1 MWHAEH
7 TLDTTAPPDR
17 IWQQMQ
23 QVSDWPRWDT
33 GLISAELP
41 GGFAVGAQGSM
52 KFRSENPRA
61 LPFLLLA
68 VSAEHGFTALTRLP
82 LAEVR
87 HIHVQETCEIGT
99 RLTHRIEIR
108 GPLSWLYGWSVGR
121 RLRDDLAPSMRRLAR
136 LAS

>member
-52 KFRSENPRA
+52 KFRSENPRRRCGISMCRKPA
-61 LPFLLLA
+61 R
-68 VSAEHGFTALTRLP
+68 SAPA
-82 LAEVR
+82 
-87 HIHVQETCEIGT
+87 
-99 RLTHRIEIR
+99 
-108 GPLSWLYGWSVGR
+108 
-121 RLRDDLAPSMRRLAR
+121 
-136 LAS
+136 